1 MIFTTWHENSHKTTA
16 KFMKFL
22 DAVRV
27 SSLLLAIA
35 REIRI
40 VIGFKKIFRLQ
51 LSLSL
56 LLYLPNHFSICHPTT
71 TCFCLL
77 IPCLKKI
84 GTHPHL
90 LPVET
95 STTYLGMRICKI
107 SRCLKIKNTSTWWIN
122 QLSESLA
129 GTPFFWNF
137 VLFLLIFLQILNFSK
152 IHSRFDCLIAE
163 E

>member
-107 SRCLKIKNTSTWWIN
+107 SRCLKIKHQHMMDQSVVG
-122 QLSESLA
+122 EPGRDA
-129 GTPFFWNF
+129 
-137 VLFLLIFLQILNFSK
+137 FLLEFCVVSADFSPNFKFLQNS
-152 IHSRFDCLIAE
+152 
-163 E
+163 